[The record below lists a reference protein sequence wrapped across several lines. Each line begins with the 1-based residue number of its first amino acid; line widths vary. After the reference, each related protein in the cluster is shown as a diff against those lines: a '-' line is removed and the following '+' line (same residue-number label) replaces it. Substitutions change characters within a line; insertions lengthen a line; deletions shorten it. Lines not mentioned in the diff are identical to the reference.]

1 MEKDQ
6 ERQLI
11 EYAKNGDKKSIELL
25 INANKGFLIKIV
37 KYYAA
42 KFPKIDLDRE
52 IVNCCGLKFESA

>member
-11 EYAKNGDKKSIELL
+11 EYAKNRDKKSIELL

-37 KYYAA
+37 KYYAQILA
-42 KFPKIDLDRE
+42 MTGFKHFT
-52 IVNCCGLKFESA
+52 S